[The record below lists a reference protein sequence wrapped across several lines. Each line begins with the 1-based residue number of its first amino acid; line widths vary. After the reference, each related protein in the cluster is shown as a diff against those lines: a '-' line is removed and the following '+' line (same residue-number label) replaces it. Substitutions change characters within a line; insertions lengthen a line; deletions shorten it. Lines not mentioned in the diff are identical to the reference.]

1 MVIGITSQQCLRY
14 FMGII
19 IMLLAAAGRC
29 CWPLLL
35 AAAAGRCSGRCSG
48 RCCCWPLLLLAAA
61 AAAAVPGWSPA
72 APTAG
77 PGPPRKP
84 VSTIVVSTIVVK
96 LTLSKL

>member
-14 FMGII
+14 FMEII
-19 IMLLAAAGRC
+19 IMLLAAALAAAGRC
-29 CWPLLL
+29 WPLL
-35 AAAAGRCSGRCSG
+35 AAAAAA
-48 RCCCWPLLLLAAA
+48 PLLLAAAA

>member
-29 CWPLLL
+29 WP
-35 AAAAGRCSGRCSG
+35 
-48 RCCCWPLLLLAAA
+48 LLLAAA

-77 PGPPRKP
+77 HGPPRKP

>member
-1 MVIGITSQQCLRY
+1 MLWSSVLPVNSVYGILWK
-14 FMGII
+14 
-19 IMLLAAAGRC
+19 LLLC
-29 CWPLLL
+29 CWPLLWPLL
-35 AAAAGRCSGRCSG
+35 AAAAAA
-48 RCCCWPLLLLAAA
+48 PLLLAAAA

-77 PGPPRKP
+77 HGPPRKP

>member
-19 IMLLAAAGRC
+19 IMLLAAAAGRC

-35 AAAAGRCSGRCSG
+35 AAAAGRC
-48 RCCCWPLLLLAAA
+48 CWPLLLAAAAA

-77 PGPPRKP
+77 PGPPPGNLFRR
-84 VSTIVVSTIVVK
+84 
-96 LTLSKL
+96 

>member
-14 FMGII
+14 FMEII
-19 IMLLAAAGRC
+19 IMLLAAAAGRC

-35 AAAAGRCSGRCSG
+35 AA
-48 RCCCWPLLLLAAA
+48 AAA

-77 PGPPRKP
+77 PGPPP
-84 VSTIVVSTIVVK
+84 ETCFDDSCFNNCSQIDFI
-96 LTLSKL
+96 